1 MVERGDGTG
10 WFLFERASDGRQS
23 GFNFNQVLCGRST
36 FGLIASL
43 ASELIGGEAATAA
56 DADENLEVRADVEA
70 VIHCSRSRES
80 TMRRWQM
87 CIKELLTRARQ
98 GLVAAEEDRKED
110 WNKAQSRQ
118 PFDPEEGEDNVLLLW
133 LLCEGVDGD

>member
-43 ASELIGGEAATAA
+43 ASELIGGGAATA
-56 DADENLEVRADVEA
+56 ADENLEVRADVEA

-98 GLVAAEEDRKED
+98 GLVAAEEDED
-110 WNKAQSRQ
+110 WNKAQSRRQ
-118 PFDPEEGEDNVLLLW
+118 PFDPG
-133 LLCEGVDGD
+133 GGGG

>member
-1 MVERGDGTG
+1 MSIQYGREG

-70 VIHCSRSRES
+70 VIHCSRSATVANVHKGTVDTGAS
-80 TMRRWQM
+80 GVGRR
-87 CIKELLTRARQ
+87 
-98 GLVAAEEDRKED
+98 G
-110 WNKAQSRQ
+110 
-118 PFDPEEGEDNVLLLW
+118 G
-133 LLCEGVDGD
+133 G

>member
-1 MVERGDGTG
+1 
-10 WFLFERASDGRQS
+10 
-23 GFNFNQVLCGRST
+23 
-36 FGLIASL
+36 
-43 ASELIGGEAATAA
+43 
-56 DADENLEVRADVEA
+56 
-70 VIHCSRSRES
+70 
-80 TMRRWQM
+80 M

-133 LLCEGVDGD
+133 LLCEGVDED

>member
-10 WFLFERASDGRQS
+10 WFLFERTSDGRRS

-43 ASELIGGEAATAA
+43 ASELIGGEAATA
-56 DADENLEVRADVEA
+56 ADENLEVRADVEA

-98 GLVAAEEDRKED
+98 GLVVAEEEED

-118 PFDPEEGEDNVLLLW
+118 PFDPEEGEDSVLLLW